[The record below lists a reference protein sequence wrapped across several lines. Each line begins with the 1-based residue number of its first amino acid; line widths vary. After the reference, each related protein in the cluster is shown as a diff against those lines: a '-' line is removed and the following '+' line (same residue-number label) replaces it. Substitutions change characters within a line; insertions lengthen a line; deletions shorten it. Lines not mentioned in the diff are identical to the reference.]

1 MKCKWVQ
8 DRMLL
13 YLADELERREAAR
26 VVSHLERCEV
36 CTTTLE
42 EFVESRDTL
51 RDAVRTTAQPP
62 ASLDA
67 RILETVKALP
77 RRRFPWPVR
86 LSDWNTMRVLSLA
99 TGAALLLL
107 VGFLWGRSSRP
118 LLPANRTEVVSE
130 RPMLDLAALADS
142 HLVWASN
149 TEKHTPD
156 KKILIE
162 RLSRQSGLRVTALE
176 MKENALR
183 LKDGAILQ
191 IKQVPV
197 ATLHYDWKGTP
208 VTLAQADGM
217 RLAQPT
223 SLPEMRDHGR
233 CFLIQHKGDLT
244 TILWCEGTDNFVL
257 MARVSPPQLFA
268 LACQFCAKLQ
278 KAEAAG

>member
-1 MKCKWVQ
+1 MNCKWVQ

-13 YLADELERREAAR
+13 YLADELEGREAAR
-26 VVSHLERCEV
+26 IGSHLERCEV
-36 CTTTLE
+36 CAALLE
-42 EFVESRDTL
+42 EFAESRDTL
-51 RDAVRTTAQPP
+51 RDAVRTTVQPP

-67 RILETVKALP
+67 HILETVQALP
-77 RRRFPWPVR
+77 RRRFPWTVR
-86 LSDWNTMRVLSLA
+86 LPDWNKKSVLSLV

-107 VGFLWGRSSRP
+107 IGFLWGHSSRP
-118 LLPANRTEVVSE
+118 LLPANRTEIMAE
-130 RPMLDLAALADS
+130 RPMFDLAALADS

-149 TEKHTPD
+149 TATQAPD
-156 KKILIE
+156 KKMLIE
-162 RLSRQSGLRVTALE
+162 NLSRQSGLRVTAIE

-191 IKQVPV
+191 MKQVPV

-217 RLAQPT
+217 RLAPPT
-223 SLPEMRDHGR
+223 TLREMRDHGR
-233 CFLIQHKGDLT
+233 CFLIQHTGDLT

-268 LACQFCAKLQ
+268 LACQVCAKLQ